1 MDERIEKAIKEKRSI
16 QIGEFVLL
24 SQEDL
29 DRINNAP
36 PPKIPTREE
45 LDREWERL
53 RKIWD
58 KNLENEKENKN
69 E

>member
-1 MDERIEKAIKEKRSI
+1 MDKTTQEDRSI
-16 QIGEFVLL
+16 RIGEFVLL

-29 DRINNAP
+29 GRINNAP

-45 LDREWERL
+45 LDREYKRL

-58 KNLENEKENKN
+58 ENLKNEKENR
-69 E
+69 